1 MLSRSLTMPTQIFY
15 EEPVVLQ
22 VGGKY
27 KLMKKEDEEQQVVYE
42 DVSFVSYTS
51 APEMVIVKKD
61 NGQVIRVARYE
72 VLAISKEN

>member
-1 MLSRSLTMPTQIFY
+1 MSTQIFY
-15 EEPVVLQ
+15 EAPVVLQ

-27 KLMKKEDEEQQVVYE
+27 KLIKKEYAEQQVAYE

-51 APEMVIVKKD
+51 SPEMVIIKKD